1 MTTIG
6 IIPNKED
13 IEKNDTNKRQEVEGC
28 TADENSWG
36 VGERR
41 MNQLYSNKPLSIHS
55 PMYHSLLSFSSALFT
70 L

>member
-28 TADENSWG
+28 TADENSN
-36 VGERR
+36 VP
-41 MNQLYSNKPLSIHS
+41 QLVVILICFVHP
-55 PMYHSLLSFSSALFT
+55 
-70 L
+70 